1 MLHKITSSKFA
12 DDTKITTECLY
23 DLRNDLNRLHGL
35 TSENKMVFNADETK
49 LIWVS
54 LKKTRC
60 KGTTHETLTKQT
72 ENGVKLSL
80 GSNTKLV
87 TAKSELLHTIEIDT
101 NCFPNKV

>member
-54 LKKTRC
+54 LKKPDV
-60 KGTTHETLTKQT
+60 KEQHTKH
-72 ENGVKLSL
+72 L
-80 GSNTKLV
+80 
-87 TAKSELLHTIEIDT
+87 
-101 NCFPNKV
+101 PNKLKTELNCHWVRTLN